1 MRSSKS
7 AVGGA
12 ARKLRKSGLVH
23 WLLEALWPRRCP
35 ACRLPTPSR
44 GVDWCESCATAL
56 ARSPGQP
63 YCPRC
68 GADASPLVVRAEGC
82 PNCRGQAVRYSQLV
96 RVGGYDGPLRE
107 AIIRFK
113 YQGQAKLDR
122 TLAKLLLAGL
132 YGTDWFEQVELIV
145 TVPTHWRRRMQRG
158 YDQVELLARQ
168 LASLSGKRHAAGLR
182 AARAVRPQ
190 VGLSSLQRHQNVR
203 GAFRAAGWIG
213 GYDGVVCLVDDVTT
227 TGATLREAAQTLARA
242 GVGRTYTAVLAK
254 AMI

>member
-12 ARKLRKSGLVH
+12 ALKLRKSGLVH

-68 GADASPLVVRAEGC
+68 GADASPLVVRAGGC
-82 PNCRGQAVRYSQLV
+82 PNCRGQSIRYSQLV

-132 YGTDWFEQVELIV
+132 YGTDWFEQVELTGRGV
-145 TVPTHWRRRMQRG
+145 VNTLRVARTVADLDRSPFIEAVHALEALT
-158 YDQVELLARQ
+158 Y
-168 LASLSGKRHAAGLR
+168 KRR
-182 AARAVRPQ
+182 AA
-190 VGLSSLQRHQNVR
+190 
-203 GAFRAAGWIG
+203 
-213 GYDGVVCLVDDVTT
+213 
-227 TGATLREAAQTLARA
+227 
-242 GVGRTYTAVLAK
+242 
-254 AMI
+254 